1 MSPRRRTGQ
10 GWSMTPALWARLKG
24 IVREARHEPTP
35 AEDLLWQK
43 LRRKQ
48 LGVQF
53 RRQHPINVCYADF
66 CCPVADLVVEL
77 DGPMHEQQ
85 TERDAVRTEIL
96 EALGYQFFALR
107 TSSCSAIQAS
117 SSPRFAMR

>member
-1 MSPRRRTGQ
+1 
-10 GWSMTPALWARLKG
+10 MTPALWARLEG

-53 RRQHPINVCYADF
+53 RRQHPINVFYADF

-77 DGPMHEQQ
+77 DGPIHEQQ

-96 EALGYQFFALR
+96 EALGYHVLR
-107 TSSCSAIQAS
+107 FTNLELLRNPSAVVAKIRDAVNS
-117 SSPRFAMR
+117 EPPRI

>member
-1 MSPRRRTGQ
+1 
-10 GWSMTPALWARLKG
+10 MTQALWARLKG

-53 RRQHPINVCYADF
+53 RRQHPINVFYADF

-77 DGPMHEQQ
+77 DGPIHEQQ

-96 EALGYQFFALR
+96 EALATTSFALR
-107 TSSCSAIQAS
+107 TSSCYAIQAP